1 MENTVYH
8 YGHFWRIPL
17 WLFFLP
23 ILKFMNWDHIRV
35 SFLLQIIFLFRQ
47 FLFFFYFFAKTNMR
61 HMHYQRKQMM
71 NSNYQ
76 FIMAK
81 VSLPSWANIEFSRT
95 TKSST
100 VELILRSIDLIIDY
114 KRWPLVRN
122 TFLVIGLICDVNY
135 KVGF

>member
-1 MENTVYH
+1 MVIFEEYH
-8 YGHFWRIPL
+8 YGY
-17 WLFFLP
+17 FLANIKVQP
-23 ILKFMNWDHIRV
+23 ILK
-35 SFLLQIIFLFRQ
+35 IILESVFCYKSYFY
-47 FLFFFYFFAKTNMR
+47 FGNFYFFYFFAKTNMR

-100 VELILRSIDLIIDY
+100 VELILRWVLKEIDLIVDC
-114 KRWPLVRN
+114 KRWPLVRDN
-122 TFLVIGLICDVNY
+122 FFVIGVSWDVNY
-135 KVGF
+135 KVCF

>member
-1 MENTVYH
+1 MKNTVYH

-100 VELILRSIDLIIDY
+100 VELILRWVLREINWLNY
-114 KRWPLVRN
+114 WLQAV
-122 TFLVIGLICDVNY
+122 TFGKEHFSCYWSYLWR
-135 KVGF
+135 